1 MRPVLEDHLLERF
14 EVLWRGQLERAE
26 ELSHVAAF
34 VPNPR
39 LQTMAL
45 LTRCAVALWRDEAEI
60 ARQLA
65 EQVISVNPRGPYT
78 RLAAVCIGATRLI
91 EGQPDKCVEEIYA
104 AAGGTDLPEVPRSAR
119 PWISELLVRAEIER
133 GRIDEADEI
142 ARTITAPGFDKLAA
156 GRVALARQR
165 PRQARTLA
173 AAAIFMFS
181 EQEMRLYEGEARLVA
196 GLASAAQFE
205 REAALTFLGVAKV
218 LAEGSAAKGLAH
230 RVNNAMRSIGARLPR
245 PRQRPG
251 DLTVRERE
259 IVELLG
265 HGLTNRQ
272 IGERL
277 HLSPRTVQS
286 HLSHLFGKLHVT
298 NRAALVAVSHGT

>member
-1 MRPVLEDHLLERF
+1 MPPLLEEHLLERF
-14 EVLWRGQLERAE
+14 DVLWRGQLERAD

-34 VPNPR
+34 LPNPS
-39 LQTMAL
+39 LQSMAL
-45 LTRCAVALWRDEAEI
+45 LTRCAVALWRDDAET
-60 ARQLA
+60 AKQLA
-65 EQVISVNPRGPYT
+65 QQVITSTAREPDA
-78 RLAAVCIGATRLI
+78 RLAAVCIGAARLI
-91 EGQPDKCVEEIYA
+91 QGRPDKCVEEVYA
-104 AAGGTDLPEVPRSAR
+104 AAGGSGLPDVPASTR

-133 GRIDEADEI
+133 GRIDEANEV
-142 ARTITAPGFDKLAA
+142 ARTITAPGLDKLSAS
-156 GRVALARQR
+156 RVALARQR
-165 PRQARTLA
+165 PRKARTLA
-173 AAAIFMFS
+173 DAAIFLFS
-181 EQEMRLYEGEARLVA
+181 EQEMRLFEGEARLVA
-196 GLASAAQFE
+196 GLASAALFE
-205 REAALTFLGVAKV
+205 REAALASLGVAK
-218 LAEGSAAKGLAH
+218 LIAEGSAAKGLAH